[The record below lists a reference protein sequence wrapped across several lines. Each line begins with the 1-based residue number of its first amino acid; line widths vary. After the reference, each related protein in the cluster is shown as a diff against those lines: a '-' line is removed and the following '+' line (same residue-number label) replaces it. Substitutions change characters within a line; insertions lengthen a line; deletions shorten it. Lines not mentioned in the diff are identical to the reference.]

1 MARGTVVPRPTRK
14 TEYRIVFEDRS
25 AAVGWQNLIATT
37 TNALAEAWDSLTT
50 NPKRNDQTC
59 HPLKGDL
66 SEVTVRGEKLVRRQY
81 ELPGGARIW
90 YAVTDGKPGTVHLLN
105 VHTHHPNQTK

>member
-1 MARGTVVPRPTRK
+1 MARGDTVPRPTKK
-14 TEYRIVFEDRS
+14 TEYRIVFESRS
-25 AAVGWQNLIATT
+25 AAVGWQNLAATT
-37 TNALAEAWDSLTT
+37 TNALAEAWDSLTA
-50 NPKRNDQTC
+50 NPKRNDPIC

-66 SEVTVRGEKLVRRQY
+66 ATVSVRGKELVRRQY

-90 YAVTDGKPGTVHLLN
+90 YAVTNGKPGTVHLLN